1 MTIFYLS
8 VAAVILGLGYWLLL
22 VYAFVEEL
30 FTYERGDWHKQRK
43 WCLLM
48 LLSAIGL
55 PCLLYIAVM
64 GTLFTFGVWIPLNS
78 CIG

>member
-22 VYAFVEEL
+22 AYAFL
-30 FTYERGDWHKQRK
+30 SALGTIRKSDWRKHRK
-43 WCLLM
+43 WCLSM

>member
-8 VAAVILGLGYWLLL
+8 VAAVIIGLGFWLLL
-22 VYAFVEEL
+22 VRAFVKAIS
-30 FTYERGDWHKQRK
+30 TYEKGDWNKHRK

-48 LLSAIGL
+48 LQAAIGL

>member
-8 VAAVILGLGYWLLL
+8 VAAAIIGLAVLLS
-22 VYAFVEEL
+22 YMSAFVKAL
-30 FTYERGDWHKQRK
+30 FTYEKGDWDKHRK

-48 LLSAIGL
+48 LKAAIGL

-64 GTLFTFGVWIPLNS
+64 GTLFIFGIWIPLNS

>member
-8 VAAVILGLGYWLLL
+8 VAAVIIGLGYWLLQA
-22 VYAFVEEL
+22 YSFVVAISL
-30 FTYERGDWHKQRK
+30 YKKGDWHKHRK

-48 LLSAIGL
+48 LQAAIGL

>member
-8 VAAVILGLGYWLLL
+8 VAAAIIGLGYWLLL
-22 VYAFVEEL
+22 VCAFVEAL
-30 FTYERGDWHKQRK
+30 GTCIKGDWKNYRR
-43 WCLLM
+43 WCLSL